1 MLTAQAE
8 GLTERLEELKP
19 HFPAHYDALSLHKGR
34 HLLDPQYGTYL
45 ERDRRG
51 EAVLV
56 TLRRDGA
63 LVGYFV
69 GFVAPGLHYRTCLTL
84 TLDIFWIAPAHRGGT
99 GALRLFRAVERE
111 ARRRGVH
118 LWFQGSKLH
127 QDSGRLFRALGFQA
141 VETYYAKWLDAD
153 GNGGAAGEE
162 HRGAGPGDGMDGGT
176 REG

>member
-8 GLTERLEELKP
+8 PLSERLEELKP
-19 HFPAHYDALSLHKGR
+19 HFPAHYDSLSLHKGR
-34 HLLDPQYGTYL
+34 HPLDPQYGTYL

-51 EAVLV
+51 EALLV

-127 QDSGRLFRALGFQA
+127 QDSGRLFQALGFQP
-141 VETYYAKWLDAD
+141 VETYWAKWLDAVSHEEVSHERVSHE
-153 GNGGAAGEE
+153 GTSQQGE
-162 HRGAGPGDGMDGGT
+162 G
-176 REG
+176 